1 MAISGILL
9 VMGVFTFELSYL
21 LREGSWEAFILS
33 AVFELAWKFIFIKF
47 VCFALDSMSMDLFTD
62 W

>member
-9 VMGVFTFELSYL
+9 LVGVFTFELSCL
-21 LREGSWEAFILS
+21 LREGSWEVFILS
-33 AVFELAWKFIFIKF
+33 AVFELALKFIFIKF

>member
-21 LREGSWEAFILS
+21 LREGS
-33 AVFELAWKFIFIKF
+33 
-47 VCFALDSMSMDLFTD
+47 
-62 W
+62 